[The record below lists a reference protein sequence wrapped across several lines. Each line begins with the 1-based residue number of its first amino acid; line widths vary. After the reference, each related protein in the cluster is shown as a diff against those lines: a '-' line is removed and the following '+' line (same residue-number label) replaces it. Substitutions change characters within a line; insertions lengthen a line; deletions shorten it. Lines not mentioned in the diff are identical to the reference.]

1 MSLFDGS
8 TRNRNPVIPRLDFI
22 LGTQERGVYLSKQ
35 GVSNGLSFMTPFS
48 VGDNLPMSE
57 APVNIISVDRIADS
71 PVNEPSYVKS
81 FSYKRL
87 FRNFGGGTWTLEL
100 FDPTFALL
108 EYMDY
113 FFLQSQ
119 IIEQNSSTSY
129 SGSFVESSYARG
141 ASLASMDPVGVV
153 EFRFGYGYRGDGG
166 SAQEV
171 MSPWVRGF
179 ILKFAPK
186 ISKAGV
192 SITLEGIDFS
202 LPVTTTTINLPA
214 VYRDTDADGNV
225 TTRFADDLWTNL
237 TFETFMTRTLNEAE
251 PRGVCSYNLVFS
263 PAVVRDALMGQ
274 LMDGFPEF
282 FYYGRVG
289 ASEEEAQD
297 IIASNSVKMSSYIR
311 NGNLYLPE
319 FLTMVTDFLHSTG
332 VLQSSVNLR
341 LGTAPSDSAIAE
353 NEVAYH
359 SIESGPYVD
368 GGRTPAYIWI
378 DDYVQRAAVKEA
390 RKEFGEGLARGL
402 PVFTVFGTKTYKE
415 NLSNE
420 SNVETFEVEVDPV
433 PPAMLGAATNYGV
446 SVSPLTFDE
455 VTVESNI
462 EDNTQVV
469 AVTGESEDAGTLIS
483 SGPCTKSLYTGN
495 ASGQNIGLLPSG
507 VSQAMQ
513 SRQEYYN
520 RIPLR
525 ASMSV
530 AFPDPDIAPW
540 EILEVNVITPRESAS
555 KYFTS
560 GYYMVTDI
568 TYSLSVGSF
577 KGVFKMFKS
586 SIAKPTKSETT
597 SASGSVSETGRS
609 LGGAKRVSIQSGSTP
624 GVTSESDNP
633 ALNPG
638 GPPE

>member
-1 MSLFDGS
+1 
-8 TRNRNPVIPRLDFI
+8 
-22 LGTQERGVYLSKQ
+22 
-35 GVSNGLSFMTPFS
+35 
-48 VGDNLPMSE
+48 
-57 APVNIISVDRIADS
+57 
-71 PVNEPSYVKS
+71 
-81 FSYKRL
+81 
-87 FRNFGGGTWTLEL
+87 
-100 FDPTFALL
+100 
-108 EYMDY
+108 
-113 FFLQSQ
+113 
-119 IIEQNSSTSY
+119 
-129 SGSFVESSYARG
+129 
-141 ASLASMDPVGVV
+141 
-153 EFRFGYGYRGDGG
+153 
-166 SAQEV
+166 
-171 MSPWVRGF
+171 
-179 ILKFAPK
+179 
-186 ISKAGV
+186 
-192 SITLEGIDFS
+192 
-202 LPVTTTTINLPA
+202 
-214 VYRDTDADGNV
+214 
-225 TTRFADDLWTNL
+225 
-237 TFETFMTRTLNEAE
+237 
-251 PRGVCSYNLVFS
+251 
-263 PAVVRDALMGQ
+263 
-274 LMDGFPEF
+274 
-282 FYYGRVG
+282 
-289 ASEEEAQD
+289 
-297 IIASNSVKMSSYIR
+297 
-311 NGNLYLPE
+311 
-319 FLTMVTDFLHSTG
+319 
-332 VLQSSVNLR
+332 
-341 LGTAPSDSAIAE
+341 
-353 NEVAYH
+353 
-359 SIESGPYVD
+359 
-368 GGRTPAYIWI
+368 
-378 DDYVQRAAVKEA
+378 
-390 RKEFGEGLARGL
+390 
-402 PVFTVFGTKTYKE
+402 
-415 NLSNE
+415 
-420 SNVETFEVEVDPV
+420 VDPV

-455 VTVESNI
+455 VTVDSNI